1 MVLQEMTIDLTCP
14 EAVFQ
19 ASTPDEFMVAIKSH
33 PARLTPPLLT
43 DCIRTLC
50 ADHPD
55 PAILAHIHSESA
67 LNLFTFATGKL
78 PNQTPVAQSG

>member
-19 ASTPDEFMVAIKSH
+19 ASTPDEFIVAIKSH

-55 PAILAHIHSESA
+55 PAILAHIHGESA